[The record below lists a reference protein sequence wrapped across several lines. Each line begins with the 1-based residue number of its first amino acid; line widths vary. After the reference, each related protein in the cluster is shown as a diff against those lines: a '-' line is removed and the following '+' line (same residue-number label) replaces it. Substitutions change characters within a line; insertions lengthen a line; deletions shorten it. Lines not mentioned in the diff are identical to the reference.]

1 MYRTI
6 ADIMKLKGFEGAQL
20 VAGEQGLS
28 KVVVGAT
35 LMEVPDIFPYLEKNA
50 LLLTT
55 LYPLSGDP
63 EQLSKFIP
71 QLYDLEVSGIGIKPA
86 RYVREIPDIMIEQAN
101 QLGFPIL
108 SLPPEINLSTMANHI
123 LSLSLN
129 ENIVRLQFRD
139 EMHRTLTKLLLDGAD
154 IENLAKNLSCMIKK
168 SVVLLDKNLDAICA
182 ISFSPTEKASIYTG
196 TQAEEMLK
204 KRGVHVHRH
213 MIHPI
218 KAGKSTFGYI
228 FVPDK
233 PENLDDQQEL
243 QLALEQSAMLFATL
257 FFKDDAVKQNQRN
270 FRDVFIRDLLQ
281 GKIKSNIEI
290 ENKMQVFSLS
300 VQFPQYVICLCL
312 FTDDEI
318 LRKKVY
324 DDIINNKLIQ
334 KELAGFTK
342 SPPKD
347 LNVTYFNNA
356 LVILTDGDSK
366 ERLIEMYSHVLDQLM
381 RQYRK
386 ETKIG
391 IGISNS
397 ASGFDVLDVAYKQ
410 AVSTVK
416 TGDVLNKKSF
426 VNLYSDNRL
435 FHLIEQMQDH
445 SVLRQFM
452 RDKLGALIDCDKAEG
467 SDLMDTLQSLIQG
480 DFSYKKAAE
489 NAFLHYNTIRYRI
502 NKMKQLGVHL
512 EGGQNL
518 SELVLA
524 YHCYTWLKA
533 KNEL

>member
-1 MYRTI
+1 ME
-6 ADIMKLKGFEGAQL
+6 LKGFESARL
-20 VAGEQGLS
+20 VAGEQGRS

-63 EQLSKFIP
+63 KQLSELIP
-71 QLYDLEVSGIGIKPA
+71 QLHDLEVSGIGIKPA

-101 QLGFPIL
+101 QLGFPII
-108 SLPPEINLSTMANHI
+108 SLPPEANLSTMANHI

-139 EMHRTLTKLLLDGAD
+139 EMHRTLTKLLLDGAG
-154 IENLAKNLSCMIKK
+154 IESLAKHLSCMIKK
-168 SVVLLDKNLDAICA
+168 SIVLLDKNLDAICA
-182 ISFSPTEKASIYTG
+182 ISFSSGDEDVDIYTG
-196 TQAEEMLK
+196 PRADEMLVE
-204 KRGVHVHRH
+204 RGVLIHRH
-213 MIHPI
+213 MMHPI
-218 KAGKSTFGYI
+218 KAGKVTFGYI

-233 PENLDDQQEL
+233 PEDLEEQKEF

-281 GKIKSNIEI
+281 RKIRSNIEI
-290 ENKMQVFSLS
+290 ENKMKAFSLS
-300 VQFPQYVICLCL
+300 VQFPQYVVCLCL
-312 FTDDEI
+312 FTDDET
-318 LRKKVY
+318 LKKRVY

-334 KELAGFTK
+334 KGLTDFTGYF
-342 SPPKD
+342 PKD
-347 LNVTYFNNA
+347 LNVTYFNDA
-356 LVILTDGDSK
+356 LVVLTGGDSQ
-366 ERLIEMYSHVLDQLM
+366 ERLVEMYSYILETLM
-381 RQYRK
+381 RQYKK
-386 ETKIG
+386 EMKIG

-397 ASGFDVLDVAYKQ
+397 ASGFDVLDVTYKQ
-410 AVSTVK
+410 AVSAVK
-416 TGDVLNKKSF
+416 TGGVLNKKSF

-435 FHLIEQMQDH
+435 FHLIEQMQNPEA
-445 SVLRQFM
+445 LRRFM
-452 RDKLGALIDCDKAEG
+452 RDKIGVLIDCDDMEG
-467 SDLMDTLQSLIQG
+467 SDLMDTLQSLIRG

-489 NAFLHYNTIRYRI
+489 NSYLHYNTIRYRI
-502 NKMKQLGVHL
+502 NKMKQLGIQL

-518 SELVLA
+518 CELVLA